1 MSEETKNFIDKL
13 SAGDNAGA
21 GEAFKDA
28 LRVKV
33 GQTLDN
39 HRKDMAGNLFNQTDN
54 PIPEAEAHS
63 DPKPEI
69 ADPGTFT
76 KEGEVVPANND
87 GKDGQAELDLSKPD
101 QPVEN
106 GTPDTMVGVD
116 VNAGEQNN

>member
-13 SAGDNAGA
+13 AAGDNAGA

-33 GQTLDN
+33 GQTLDA
-39 HRKDMAGNLFNQTDN
+39 HRKDMAGNMFNQAN

-69 ADPGTFT
+69 ADPGSFD
-76 KEGEVVPANND
+76 KEGNVIETVEKD
-87 GKDGQAELDLSKPD
+87 GKAELDLSQD
-101 QPVEN
+101 
-106 GTPDTMVGVD
+106 GTADTIVGVD
-116 VNAGEQNN
+116 VNAGEPNS

>member
-1 MSEETKNFIDKL
+1 MSEETKNFFDKL
-13 SAGDNAGA
+13 AAGDNAGA

-33 GQTLDN
+33 GNTLDA
-39 HRKDMAGNLFNQTDN
+39 HRKDMAGNLFNQIDN
-54 PIPEAEAHS
+54 PIPEAEPHS

-69 ADPGTFT
+69 ADPGTFD
-76 KEGEVVPANND
+76 KEGNVIDTTEQD
-87 GKDGQAELDLSKPD
+87 GKAEIDLTQA
-101 QPVEN
+101 N

>member
-1 MSEETKNFIDKL
+1 MSDEVKNFIDKIADGDNTA
-13 SAGDNAGA
+13 AGD
-21 GEAFKDA
+21 AFKDA

-33 GQTLDN
+33 GNQLDQA
-39 HRKDMAGNLFNQTDN
+39 RKDMAGNLFNGN
-54 PIPEAEAHS
+54 IEAEPHS

-76 KEGEVVPANND
+76 KEGEVVPTTDA
-87 GKDGQAELDLSKPD
+87 GKDGEAQIDLSQPD
-101 QPVEN
+101 

>member
-1 MSEETKNFIDKL
+1 MSEETKAFIDKL
-13 SAGDNAGA
+13 ADGDNAGA

-28 LRVKV
+28 LRSKV
-33 GQTLDN
+33 GSQLDQA
-39 HRKDMAGNLFNQTDN
+39 RKDMAGNLFNGN
-54 PIPEAEAHS
+54 IEAEPHS

-76 KEGEVVPANND
+76 KEGEVVPTTDA
-87 GKDGQAELDLSKPD
+87 GKDGQAELDLSKP
-101 QPVEN
+101 EYN

>member
-1 MSEETKNFIDKL
+1 MSEETKAFIDKL
-13 SAGDNAGA
+13 ADGDNAGA
-21 GEAFKDA
+21 GEAFKDV

-33 GQTLDN
+33 GGQLDQA
-39 HRKDMAGNLFNQTDN
+39 RKDMAGNLFNGN
-54 PIPEAEAHS
+54 IEAEPHS

-76 KEGEVVPANND
+76 KEGEVVPTTDA
-87 GKDGQAELDLSKPD
+87 GKDGQAELDLSKPED
-101 QPVEN
+101 N

>member
-1 MSEETKNFIDKL
+1 MSEETKAFIDKL

-33 GQTLDN
+33 GQTLDA
-39 HRKDMAGNLFNQTDN
+39 HRKDMAGNMFNQAN

-69 ADPGTFT
+69 ADPGTFDR
-76 KEGEVVPANND
+76 D
-87 GKDGQAELDLSKPD
+87 GNVLDTTGQKDGNAELDLSQD
-101 QPVEN
+101 
-106 GTPDTMVGVD
+106 GTADTMVGVD
-116 VNAGEQNN
+116 INAGEPNS

>member
-1 MSEETKNFIDKL
+1 MSEETKAFIDKL
-13 SAGDNAGA
+13 AAGDNAGA

-33 GQTLDN
+33 GSQLDQA
-39 HRKDMAGNLFNQTDN
+39 RKDIACNLFNGN
-54 PIPEAEAHS
+54 IEAEPHS

-69 ADPGTFT
+69 ADPWTFT
-76 KEGEVVPANND
+76 KEGEVVPTTDA
-87 GKDGQAELDLSKPD
+87 GKDGQAELDLSKPED
-101 QPVEN
+101 N

>member
-13 SAGDNAGA
+13 AAGDNAGA

-33 GQTLDN
+33 GTNLDQA
-39 HRKDMAGNLFNQTDN
+39 RKDMAGNLFNGN
-54 PIPEAEAHS
+54 VEAEPHS

-76 KEGEVVPANND
+76 KEGEVVPSTE
-87 GKDGQAELDLSKPD
+87 KDGEAQIDLT
-101 QPVEN
+101 QN
-106 GTPDTMVGVD
+106 QPDTEVGVD
-116 VNAGEQNN
+116 VNAGEQNS

>member
-13 SAGDNAGA
+13 AAGDNAGA

-63 DPKPEI
+63 DPKPVI
-69 ADPGTFT
+69 ADPGTF
-76 KEGEVVPANND
+76 NQD
-87 GKDGQAELDLSKPD
+87 GSVSPTTNAGDGQADLDLS
-101 QPVEN
+101 QPS
-106 GTPDTMVGVD
+106 PVGIDVD
-116 VNAGEQNN
+116 NAG

>member
-1 MSEETKNFIDKL
+1 MSDEVKSFVDKL
-13 SAGDNAGA
+13 AAGDNAGA

-39 HRKDMAGNLFNQTDN
+39 HRKDMAGNLFNKIDN

-69 ADPGTFT
+69 ADPGTFD
-76 KEGEVVPANND
+76 KEGRIVDTTEND
-87 GKDGQAELDLSKPD
+87 GKAELEID
-101 QPVEN
+101 
-106 GTPDTMVGVD
+106 GTADTMVGVD
-116 VNAGEQNN
+116 VNAGQPNS

>member
-13 SAGDNAGA
+13 AAGDNAGA

-33 GQTLDN
+33 GNTLDA

-63 DPKPEI
+63 DPKPEV

-76 KEGEVVPANND
+76 KDGQVVDTTGND
-87 GKDGQAELDLSKPD
+87 GKAELDLSD
-101 QPVEN
+101 N

>member
-13 SAGDNAGA
+13 AAGDNAGA

-33 GQTLDN
+33 GQTLDA
-39 HRKDMAGNLFNQTDN
+39 HRKDMAGNMFNQAN

-69 ADPGTFT
+69 ADPGTFDR
-76 KEGEVVPANND
+76 D
-87 GKDGQAELDLSKPD
+87 GNVLDTTGQKDGNAELDLSQD
-101 QPVEN
+101 
-106 GTPDTMVGVD
+106 GTADTMVGVD
-116 VNAGEQNN
+116 INAGEPNS

>member
-1 MSEETKNFIDKL
+1 MSEETKAFIDKL
-13 SAGDNAGA
+13 ADGDNAGA

-33 GQTLDN
+33 GGQLDQA
-39 HRKDMAGNLFNQTDN
+39 RKDMAGNLFNGN
-54 PIPEAEAHS
+54 IEAEPHS

-76 KEGEVVPANND
+76 KEGEVVPTTDA
-87 GKDGQAELDLSKPD
+87 GKDGQAELDLSKPED
-101 QPVEN
+101 N